1 MLDLFYQFKKYKL
14 LNTEIM
20 KKIILGLA
28 IMAFIVAGTVNV
40 VAQEKVKEKAKTE
53 VKKSKKAC
61 CSTEKTKKA
70 CCSDKKAC
78 DPKKA
83 CDTKEKKA
91 KKKEK

>member
-1 MLDLFYQFKKYKL
+1 MLDLFYQFKKHKL

-53 VKKSKKAC
+53 VKKAKKAKKAC
-61 CSTEKTKKA
+61 CT
-70 CCSDKKAC
+70 DKKAC

-83 CDTKEKKA
+83 CDTKEKKSE